1 MRHPALEIRVG
12 KVELGKV
19 ELGKVELGN
28 SLLPRGPD
36 GGAAIILLLTYILF
50 FR

>member
-1 MRHPALEIRVG
+1 VRHPALELRV
-12 KVELGKV
+12 
-19 ELGKVELGN
+19 GKVELGN

-50 FR
+50 FL